1 MDTRKVSIDNL
12 LLDPNNYR
20 IRGNEYYSVTEEE
33 NAGNV
38 MVQKRIMKMIK
49 ESNGIKELLE
59 SFKENGYLPIDNI
72 IVRPYPKKQ
81 GKYVVVEGNRRVTT
95 LKTLK
100 ELYEDGM
107 SIGNIDPSIFKKIE
121 VVVHDGE
128 DKDYEILMGLR
139 HVSGVKEWGD
149 YEQSELIS
157 NLANKYH
164 MNSKQISESLGIG
177 TVTVKRRLNTYYA
190 TKNYLTKFTMA
201 INEELR
207 QIKSNVKVSALCP
220 GPTSTEF
227 MKVAHG
233 EFSINEAT
241 SEYVAK
247 YGIDKLLKGKMIII
261 PTLKMKLGIFFLRF
275 IPYRLQLVIAYHIQ
289 WRKTNKI

>member
-1 MDTRKVSIDNL
+1 MKCLITGASSGIGRDIARYLSELGHDLILVARRKDKLEELKKELKTNVEIIPMDLIKKENVYKLYEQTKEKNIDILVN
-12 LLDPNNYR
+12 
-20 IRGNEYYSVTEEE
+20 
-33 NAGNV
+33 NAGFGLFG
-38 MVQKRIMKMIK
+38 MTYETDLERELEMID
-49 ESNGIKELLE
+49 L
-59 SFKENGYLPIDNI
+59 NI
-72 IVRPYPKKQ
+72 VAPHILTKLF
-81 GKYVVVEGNRRVTT
+81 
-95 LKTLK
+95 LK
-100 ELYEDGM
+100 D
-107 SIGNIDPSIFKKIE
+107 F
-121 VVVHDGE
+121 
-128 DKDYEILMGLR
+128 
-139 HVSGVKEWGD
+139 
-149 YEQSELIS
+149 
-157 NLANKYH
+157 
-164 MNSKQISESLGIG
+164 
-177 TVTVKRRLNTYYA
+177 VKRDSGYILNVCSSAGFMAGPRLNTYYA

-227 MKVAHG
+227 MKVAYG